1 MRPSRGSQN
10 KRARGSDAVM
20 AQAAL
25 HSESDEDE
33 LDEVSEIESLRDEIR
48 DLKISISCILTAQQE
63 HVGRLAGL

>member
-1 MRPSRGSQN
+1 
-10 KRARGSDAVM
+10 M

-63 HVGRLAGL
+63 HVGRLAGLLRDMSWMD